1 MIIIQYLLA
10 TKNCGEIYNSPG
22 NVGDNDRT
30 AGARQVGITPKGK
43 R

>member
-22 NVGDNDRT
+22 NVGDNMR
-30 AGARQVGITPKGK
+30 AMIERRAQGRWV
-43 R
+43 